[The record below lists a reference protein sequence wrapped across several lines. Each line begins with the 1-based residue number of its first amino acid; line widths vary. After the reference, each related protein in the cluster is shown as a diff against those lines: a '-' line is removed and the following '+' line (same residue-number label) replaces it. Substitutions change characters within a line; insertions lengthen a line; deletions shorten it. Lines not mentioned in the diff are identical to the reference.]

1 MNGGRLGFLG
11 GATERRSLDLFGRF
25 ARSASLVVPLSSIVG
40 GCGVK
45 APEVRTVGPEQVFAP
60 PGPGHA
66 GDTPPVIE
74 SRSKGDAVSD
84 ALAVIHDQLQDMKAA
99 YRDKAKIEG
108 DLKQVAE
115 QMRPLIE
122 ASRAHCD
129 AMRRAAEDLRVQLP
143 LARDSYASSALSYRQ
158 RAATYQDPHFREI
171 TMKLADE
178 FDRMATETP
187 KKLEALEGFLK
198 ELRDA
203 DVFLSETDRCVKDTA
218 VALEIFSAHAKAP
231 EVPVDAR
238 AFSYRLGQ
246 FINTALE
253 YEDKLLQKPP
263 KPPEPP
269 PAKKPESPPAR
280 AAAGT
285 TTDPQVISLE
295 ELHRQTARRMSMP
308 ADSARFTE
316 DAPAAP
322 PPRPRAEG
330 RPPADSLRPGAV
342 LEGSFRQ
349 GPYTIPCRLTVLQRD
364 GERFTARLFAQNP
377 DGPCESEAWGS
388 VHGDVVT
395 MASRRIYGNIAPR
408 SEYRARIATDGISG
422 RCNEGMSCASEF
434 SLVAAA
440 TGGAADRIA
449 VRQ

>member
-1 MNGGRLGFLG
+1 MNR
-11 GATERRSLDLFGRF
+11 RRSRFLEATGRKRFGVFGRV
-25 ARSASLVVPLSSIVG
+25 ARPASLAALLSCIG
-40 GCGVK
+40 AGCDTK
-45 APEVRTVGPEQVFAP
+45 APEVSTVKPEQVFAP

-66 GDTPPVIE
+66 GQTPQGIE

-122 ASRAHCD
+122 ASRSHCD

-143 LARDSYASSALSYRQ
+143 LARDGYASSALSYRQ

-171 TMKLADE
+171 TLKLADE

-187 KKLEALEGFLK
+187 KRLEALEGFLK

-231 EVPVDAR
+231 EVPVDAK

-263 KPPEPP
+263 KPPEAP
-269 PAKKPESPPAR
+269 PAKEPASPPAR
-280 AAAGT
+280 AAAGK
-285 TTDPQVISLE
+285 TTDSSVISLE
-295 ELHRQTARRMSMP
+295 ELHRQTALRMLKP

-316 DAPAAP
+316 EAPAP
-322 PPRPRAEG
+322 TPPRPRAEE
-330 RPPADSLRPGAV
+330 RPPADLLRPGAV

-349 GPYTIPCRLTVLQRD
+349 GPYTIPCRLTVLRRD

-388 VHGDVVT
+388 VRGDVIT
-395 MASRRIYGNIAPR
+395 MASRRVYGNISTR
-408 SEYRARIATDGISG
+408 SEYHARIGTDGISG
-422 RCNEGMSCASEF
+422 RCNEGTSCASEF
-434 SLVAAA
+434 SLAM
-440 TGGAADRIA
+440 TR
-449 VRQ
+449 R